1 MPYLL
6 TRLTLLLPLL
16 ALANFGGYAYA
27 WLARTSVGNP
37 FFAAQKSAD
46 ALWPAYTG
54 YLTDMLQNG
63 WAGIEST
70 PGLLSGGLGGALAA
84 SGGLLLVA
92 ILVSVGAGTL
102 LALLGTR
109 SRPPGIRSW
118 LTGLTT
124 LGLATPSF
132 FIGVL
137 CIALLLRGL
146 IQGLFDS
153 LAIPIGGFGWDE
165 HLILPVLTLAL
176 RPTAQIA
183 QLLAGLLAGEMG
195 QPYVTTARSKGIP
208 SRAQLLV
215 HILPNVWSSLAQI
228 IAGSV
233 RLLAGELILVERLF
247 GWPGVGQLIADT
259 LVPAQFASAQVAATF
274 LDPPLVATLLTIF
287 AGTLLLV
294 DSGAALLSRAAD
306 PRLRST

>member
-1 MPYLL
+1 MPYIL
-6 TRLTLLLPLL
+6 TRLTILLPLL

-46 ALWPAYTG
+46 TLWPAYTG
-54 YLTDMLQNG
+54 YLTDLLQKG
-63 WAGIEST
+63 WSGIEST
-70 PGLLSGGLGGALAA
+70 AGLLPGDMGGALAA
-84 SGGLLLVA
+84 SGGLLLIA
-92 ILVSVGAGTL
+92 ILVSIGLGSI

-109 SRPPGIRSW
+109 SRPPGIHGW

-124 LGLATPSF
+124 IGLAMPSF

-146 IQGLFDS
+146 IQGIFDS
-153 LAIPIGGFGWDE
+153 LAIPTGGFGWDE
-165 HLILPVLTLAL
+165 HLVLPVLALAL

-195 QPYVTTARSKGIP
+195 QPYTTTARSKGIP
-208 SRAQLLV
+208 NRGLLLI
-215 HILPNVWSSLAQI
+215 HILPNVWSALAQI

-247 GWPGVGQLIADT
+247 GWPGVGKLIADT
-259 LVPAQFASAQVAATF
+259 LVPAQFTSARVAATF

-294 DSGAALLSRAAD
+294 DSFAALLSRAAD
-306 PRLRST
+306 PRLRSA